1 MSDED
6 SESLDTIPNQDNV
19 DLMAQILKEKT
30 GEPNKFLSY
39 WEDDERD
46 MESISVTNS
55 ELEDN
60 PKKQMLYAAEKG
72 QCDTVLNLLEDKP
85 YLLNIKDADG
95 YTPLHR
101 ASYGGHLEMVKLLL
115 LKDAQIDATTIDGWQ
130 PLHSACRWNNTEVA
144 LLLVQNGADINAQT
158 NGGHT
163 PLHLASAEPEHRNTI
178 EMLLMNRY
186 IRPHLKNSVQ
196 ETAADICRRSSKLYH
211 MFEVTEDCVNLLT

>member
-6 SESLDTIPNQDNV
+6 SESLNSFSNFDNE
-19 DLMAQILKEKT
+19 DLMEQILKEKT

-46 MESISVTNS
+46 MESISVTSS
-55 ELEDN
+55 EMEDN

-72 QCDTVLNLLEDKP
+72 RCDTVSALLEDQD
-85 YLLNIKDADG
+85 YLVNIKDADG

-101 ASYGGHLEMVKLLL
+101 ASYGGHLEMVQLLL
-115 LKDAQIDATTIDGWQ
+115 SKGAQIDATTIDGWQ
-130 PLHSACRWNNTEVA
+130 ALHSACRWNNAEVA
-144 LLLVQNGADINAQT
+144 FLLIQNGADINAQT
-158 NGGHT
+158 NGGQT
-163 PLHLASAEPEHRNTI
+163 PLHLASAESSHRDTV

-211 MFEVTEDCVNLLT
+211 IFEMTDDCVNLLT